1 MQSFSEL
8 IARKKNID
16 IRLLNNSIKEISGA
30 ITNNREILSCADC
43 EDATVNEMNH
53 ILDYFQI
60 TRIDVP
66 KDISGEDS
74 KILYIMS
81 GTNILRRKINLKDK
95 WWKESALPLLCS
107 RADGTLLALLPDQ
120 QGGYRYFD
128 KDANR
133 YKRLTGE
140 NVSGLNAVAY
150 CFYKPFTGKPLT
162 KSEFMR
168 TLLKSFT
175 AGDIIYL
182 LAISLIVG
190 LIGLVLPAINQFIF
204 YKIIPSGGFKDI
216 YGIAALL
223 FGITIMS
230 VLFVAVRTA
239 WIYRIGNKI
248 DLYAQNAIW
257 VRIFNLPMEFFKSF
271 ESGELT
277 QRALAVSQI
286 CTIISSGLIPTLL
299 GSLFSFLY
307 LLQISRVSGKLLLP
321 SMIIIAL
328 MVASAILNSILQTR
342 YANSCN
348 KIENRLSS
356 LIFQLLNSV
365 AKIKIAGAEIR
376 AFAKWSSLYSKKSQI
391 PGLYIQAFSAINKL
405 ISFGGTIVL
414 YLIAYRNQL
423 SSSSY
428 IAFNVAYGSFS
439 AAILGLSNITSL
451 IAAMKPALD
460 LLEPILQAEPEN
472 DGCKKQIKSLQ
483 GDIEIN
489 QVTFRYKKDLPP
501 VIDNLSL
508 KIKKGEYIGIVGSS
522 GCGKSTLLRLLL
534 GFEKPES
541 GAVYYDNRDLDG
553 LDTRSVRQRIG
564 IVLQNGKLFT
574 GNIYS
579 NIVICAPWLGK
590 DDAWRAA
597 EKAGL
602 AKDIEAM
609 PMGMYTMV
617 SEGGI
622 GLSGGQQ
629 QRLLIARALAA
640 DPDIIMFDEAT
651 SALDNVTQSIVVNT
665 LEQLDITRIVIAH
678 RLSTIRNCSK
688 IIYLD
693 KGRVAEAGTYEE
705 LMEQGGLFAKMAN
718 RQLL

>member
-1 MQSFSEL
+1 MQSFSEQ
-8 IARKKNID
+8 IANKKNID
-16 IRLLNNSIKEISGA
+16 IKLLNAAMSDISGVIRNDKEA
-30 ITNNREILSCADC
+30 LSCTDC
-43 EDATVNEMNH
+43 EDVTVNEMNY

-60 TRIDVP
+60 EKIDVP
-66 KDISGEDS
+66 KDIMEEDS

-81 GTNILRRKINLKDK
+81 CTDILRRKITLKEK
-95 WWKESALPLLCS
+95 WWKEGGLPLLCS
-107 RADGTLLALLPDQ
+107 RSDGTLLALIPNQ

-128 KDANR
+128 KEANR
-133 YKRLTGE
+133 YRKLTSEG
-140 NVSGLNAVAY
+140 VSEIDQVAY
-150 CFYKPFTGKPLT
+150 CFYKPFPSKPLT
-162 KSEFMR
+162 KYEFMKS
-168 TLLKSFT
+168 LLKAFT
-175 AGDIIYL
+175 MGDIFYL
-182 LAISLIVG
+182 LTISLIVG
-190 LIGLVLPAINQFIF
+190 LIGLILPAINQFIF
-204 YKIIPSGGFKDI
+204 YKIIPSGGFKDM

-223 FGITIMS
+223 IGITIMS
-230 VLFVAVRTA
+230 VLFIAVRTA

-257 VRIFNLPMEFFKSF
+257 VRIFNLPIEFFKKY

-277 QRALAVSQI
+277 QRALAVGQL

-307 LLQISRVSGKLLLP
+307 LFQINRVSHKLMIP
-321 SMIIIAL
+321 SLIIIIL
-328 MVASAILNSILQTR
+328 MVASSVLNSLLQSR
-342 YANSCN
+342 YTHGCN
-348 KIENRLSS
+348 KLENSLSS

-376 AFAKWSSLYSKKSQI
+376 AFSKWSSLYSKKSQM
-391 PGLYIQAFSAINKL
+391 PNLYIQIFSAINKL

-414 YLIAYRNQL
+414 YLIAYRSLL

-439 AAILGLSNITSL
+439 AAIMGLSNITSL
-451 IAAMKPALD
+451 IAAMKPSLD

-472 DGCKKQIKSLQ
+472 TGYKKQVKGLG
-483 GDIEIN
+483 GDIEID
-489 QVTFRYKKDLPP
+489 QVTFRYKEELPS
-501 VIDNLSL
+501 VINNLSL

-522 GCGKSTLLRLLL
+522 GCGKSTMLRLLL

-541 GAVYYDNRDLDG
+541 GAVYYDNQDLEG
-553 LDTRSVRQRIG
+553 LDNRSVRQRIG
-564 IVLQNGKLFT
+564 IVLQNGKLFS

-579 NIVICAPWLGK
+579 NIVICAPWLSK
-590 DDAWRAA
+590 DDAWKAA

-617 SEGGI
+617 SESGT

-693 KGRVAEAGTYEE
+693 KGRIAEAGTYEE
-705 LMEQGGLFAKMAN
+705 LMERGGLFASMAN